1 MTRWKMNKSQKR
13 KNLNPVKTVRKNYAG
28 ENVKSTPAV
37 ITEA

>member
-1 MTRWKMNKSQKR
+1 MNESQKKIELASTKECEKKK
-13 KNLNPVKTVRKNYAG
+13 KNFAG